1 MDDEVNGNINYLL
14 CCLSKSYKGCSV
26 HKRTE
31 LSVSF
36 KISDF
41 SNEIEKG
48 VTEGQLICSRI
59 NHSFQKNDFLCAF
72 HHQNY
77 GRYCKAPQRYQHP
90 EHTWPTINK
99 TKVKDIC
106 KATYY

>member
-48 VTEGQLICSRI
+48 VTEGQLICSR
-59 NHSFQKNDFLCAF
+59 NFLCDF

-90 EHTWPTINK
+90 EHT
-99 TKVKDIC
+99 
-106 KATYY
+106 

>member
-1 MDDEVNGNINYLL
+1 MYDEVNGNINYLL
-14 CCLSKSYKGCSV
+14 CCLSKSYKGCGV

-48 VTEGQLICSRI
+48 VTEGQLIYSR
-59 NHSFQKNDFLCAF
+59 NFLCAF

-90 EHTWPTINK
+90 EHT
-99 TKVKDIC
+99 
-106 KATYY
+106 

>member
-41 SNEIEKG
+41 SNEIAKG

-72 HHQNY
+72 HHQDY

-90 EHTWPTINK
+90 EHT
-99 TKVKDIC
+99 
-106 KATYY
+106 

>member
-14 CCLSKSYKGCSV
+14 CCLSKSYKGCGV

-48 VTEGQLICSRI
+48 VTEGQLICSR
-59 NHSFQKNDFLCAF
+59 NFLCAF

-90 EHTWPTINK
+90 EHT
-99 TKVKDIC
+99 
-106 KATYY
+106 

>member
-1 MDDEVNGNINYLL
+1 MYDEVNGNINYLL

-48 VTEGQLICSRI
+48 VTEGQLICSR
-59 NHSFQKNDFLCAF
+59 NFLCAF

-90 EHTWPTINK
+90 EHT
-99 TKVKDIC
+99 
-106 KATYY
+106 

>member
-48 VTEGQLICSRI
+48 VTEGQLICSR
-59 NHSFQKNDFLCAF
+59 NFLCAF

-90 EHTWPTINK
+90 EHT
-99 TKVKDIC
+99 
-106 KATYY
+106 

>member
-48 VTEGQLICSRI
+48 VTEGQLICSR
-59 NHSFQKNDFLCAF
+59 NFLCAF